1 MYYRTLDA
9 GYQGTH
15 WWLCILAGPEH
26 SCRWP
31 AKGHDYSSG
40 ISKML
45 MALSVSEVAEHM
57 ATIVSLYKRRQA
69 DSEVYRSIYPEG
81 FEDGFTASRE
91 NK

>member
-1 MYYRTLDA
+1 
-9 GYQGTH
+9 
-15 WWLCILAGPEH
+15 
-26 SCRWP
+26 
-31 AKGHDYSSG
+31 
-40 ISKML
+40 ML